1 MSEWLGEFYAS
12 PKTHALADQALA
24 WGARLLVAI
33 LILLVG
39 WWLSRRLAGTTQR
52 VLLRTGADPLL
63 GSFLRNLVFVLL
75 ITMVVIGAFQSV
87 GVPTASLL
95 AALGAAGLA
104 IGLAL
109 QGSLSNLAAGVL
121 LMVFRPF
128 RVGQYVEVAGVGG
141 TVQSVSLMHTILLT
155 PDNREVILPNA
166 KVAGDVI
173 VNVNARGT
181 RRLDLV
187 VGIALDA
194 DIGKAI
200 AIAREVLAA
209 DTRVLGEPKPDVI
222 VTQLTD
228 ARISL
233 TLQPWV
239 NSADYTRVQGDTLR
253 AVKERFDAAGVR
265 LPTSQH
271 EVVLRE
277 IVPAQ
282 PH

>member
-1 MSEWLGEFYAS
+1 MGEWLSEFYAS
-12 PKTHALADQALA
+12 PTTHALADQALA
-24 WGARLLVAI
+24 WGVRLLVAI
-33 LILLVG
+33 LILLLG
-39 WWLSRRLAGTTQR
+39 WWLARRVAGTTQR
-52 VLLRTGADPLL
+52 VLLRGGADPLL

-75 ITMVVIGAFQSV
+75 IAIVIVGALDRI

-141 TVQSVSLMHTILLT
+141 TVQSVSLMHTTLLT

-187 VGIALDA
+187 VGIAVDA
-194 DIGKAI
+194 DIGQAI

-209 DTRVLGEPKPDVI
+209 DARVLAEPKADVI
-222 VTQLTD
+222 VTQLSD

-239 NSADYTRVQGDTLR
+239 NSADYTRVQGDTMR
-253 AVKERFDAAGVR
+253 AIKERFDAGGVR

-271 EVVLRE
+271 EVILRE
-277 IVPAQ
+277 VVPAE
-282 PH
+282 PR

>member
-1 MSEWLGEFYAS
+1 MGEWFSEFYAS

-24 WGARLLVAI
+24 WGVRLLLAI
-33 LILLVG
+33 VILLIG
-39 WWLSRRLAGTTQR
+39 WWLARRLAGATQR
-52 VLLRTGADPLL
+52 VLLRGGADPLL

-75 ITMVVIGAFQSV
+75 ITMIIIGAFQAV
-87 GVPTASLL
+87 GVPTASFL

-128 RVGQYVEVAGVGG
+128 RVGQYVEVASVGG
-141 TVQSVSLMHTILLT
+141 TVQSVSLMHTFLLT

-181 RRLDLV
+181 RRLDLTI
-187 VGIALDA
+187 GIGLDA

-200 AIAREVLAA
+200 AIARDVLAA
-209 DTRVLGEPKPDVI
+209 DPRVLGEPKPNVI
-222 VTQLTD
+222 VSQVSD
-228 ARISL
+228 ARVSL

-239 NSADYTRVQGDTLR
+239 NSTDYTVVQSDTLR
-253 AVKERFDAAGVR
+253 AIKERLDAGGVR
-265 LPTSQH
+265 LPTSQL
-271 EVVLRE
+271 EVLLRE
-277 IVPAQ
+277 NASTP
-282 PH
+282 PR